1 LTTLEMLDLL
11 EAHLAGLRMDS
22 VAGGARGVPG
32 APPDTPVAP
41 IEAAAHP
48 EELRTE
54 MQASGLS
61 VAVIAE
67 SLGVS
72 ATTLEDWVAGRLAAP
87 AWALTTLRLVRR
99 LAHRNGTA
107 TVFPQARA
115 KQEPTKQDSVRR
127 HPFSQI
133 EDL

>member
-1 LTTLEMLDLL
+1 MLDLL
-11 EAHLAGLRMDS
+11 EVQLAGLRMDS
-22 VAGGARGVPG
+22 VAGVVSGLPG
-32 APPDTPVAP
+32 APPDTPL
-41 IEAAAHP
+41 AAVDLARQ

-61 VAVIAE
+61 LAVIAE

-99 LAHRNGTA
+99 LAHGNGTA
-107 TVFPQARA
+107 AVFPQARA
-115 KQEPTKQDSVRR
+115 KREPTKQDSVRR